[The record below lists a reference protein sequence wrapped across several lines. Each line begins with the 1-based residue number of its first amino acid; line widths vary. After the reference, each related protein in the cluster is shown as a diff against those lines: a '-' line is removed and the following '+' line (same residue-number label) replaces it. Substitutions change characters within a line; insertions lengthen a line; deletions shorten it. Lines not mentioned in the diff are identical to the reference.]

1 MNKFP
6 WNNRIHVDGK
16 QARSRMALI
25 MYVIAAVLG
34 CGAFCGG
41 ILYAAYLAGWL

>member
-6 WNNRIHVDGK
+6 WDTNIHVDGK
-16 QARSRMALI
+16 PARSQMALI
-25 MYVIAAVLG
+25 VYVIAAVLG
-34 CGAFCGG
+34 CGFFCGG